1 MPIPPQY
8 FCIAQYSRCD
18 TGKVVVFPTRKKKL
32 YLPQIR
38 KFCKKRSTHLKN
50 LEQRP
55 CPLPPKFFLAFFF
68 SFIFLNPFIKWG
80 FYKNKIV
87 YLEHFVEILITTQAD
102 MFVKDRRGS
111 FKVKTTFNIFIF
123 SNPFD
128 NGSRW
133 FLRGQRG
140 VWLHFKVM
148 WYWGKIWVFPT
159 SKADGWHSS

>member
-55 CPLPPKFFLAFFF
+55 SPLSPKFFLSFFF
-68 SFIFLNPFIKWG
+68 FKSLLKVRFH
-80 FYKNKIV
+80 KNKIV
-87 YLEHFVEILITTQAD
+87 YSKHFDGILITTQAD
-102 MFVKDRRGS
+102 IFVKDRRKS
-111 FKVKTTFNIFIF
+111 CRAKTIFNIFIF